1 MIRNTWY
8 ELDIKF
14 KNGWSYNSSTYK
26 SFKKAL
32 DHQNFLFKEF
42 GVGTRIRSLIPSISE
57 NGIVEYNR
65 TTKEVDNDKL

>member
-14 KNGWSYNSSTYK
+14 KNGWSYNSSTYR
-26 SFKKAL
+26 SFQKAL

-42 GVGTRIRSLIPSISE
+42 GVSTRIRSLIPSIAE

-65 TTKEVDNDKL
+65 TTKGVDNDEL